1 MDFSKEQVFLAKSED
16 ETEKIGEQF
25 ASVLKEGE
33 LVALCGG
40 MGMGKTAITRGIARG
55 LGYTDRVTSPTF
67 AIVNE
72 YYGDVPVFHFDLY
85 RLGSADELFD
95 IGFDEYFSRGG
106 VLVVEWFERAEGEY
120 TPDYIVSISPVD
132 GDLDARQITIGKVK

>member
-1 MDFSKEQVFLAKSED
+1 MDFSKEQVFLAKSEE

-25 ASVLKEGE
+25 ASVLRAGE

-55 LGYTDRVTSPTF
+55 LGYSDRVTSPTF

-72 YYGDVPVFHFDLY
+72 YYGDIPIFHFDLY

-106 VLVVEWFERAEGEY
+106 VLVVEWFERAEEDH
-120 TPDYIVSISPVD
+120 TPDYVVSISSVE
-132 GDLDARQITIGKVK
+132 GDLDARQIAIRKVK

>member
-1 MDFSKEQVFLAKSED
+1 MDFSKEQVFFAKSEE

-25 ASVLKEGE
+25 ASVLRTGE

-55 LGYTDRVTSPTF
+55 LGYTERVTSPTY

-72 YYGDVPVFHFDLY
+72 YYGDIPVFHFDLY

-120 TPDYIVSISPVD
+120 TPDYVVSISSVE
-132 GDLDARQITIGKVK
+132 GNLDARQIAIRKVK